1 MNGKAFLIGLSA
13 AALMLAPGAALAGHG
28 KAGLWTVTTSIGGM
42 SDAQLPPEAMAR
54 MKEMGMKMP
63 SMQSVASQICMTQ
76 AEVDS
81 DALPPVG
88 KNDMGCTS
96 HVLSQTANS
105 MSAETVCNGEMK
117 GTGRMQISYSGAEH
131 YAGSYNFKGTIH
143 DRPMET
149 SSTFKGDWVKADC
162 GAVKPSVPKK

>member
-1 MNGKAFLIGLSA
+1 MNRKELLTGLSVVV
-13 AALMLAPGAALAGHG
+13 LMLTPGAALAGHG

-42 SDAQLPPEAMAR
+42 PNVQLPPEAMAR

-63 SMQSVASQICMTQ
+63 SMQSIASQICMTQ

-96 HVLSQTANS
+96 RVTSQTANS
-105 MSAETVCNGEMK
+105 MSAETVCNGDMK

-131 YAGSYNFKGTIH
+131 YTGSYSFKGVIH
-143 DRPMET
+143 DHPMET

-162 GAVKPSVPKK
+162 GAVKPFVPKK

>member
-1 MNGKAFLIGLSA
+1 MNGKGLLAGSSVA
-13 AALMLAPGAALAGHG
+13 VLMLTSGAALAGHG

-42 SDAQLPPEAMAR
+42 SNAQLPPEAMAR

-63 SMQSVASQICMTQ
+63 SMQAIASQICMTQ
-76 AEVDS
+76 VEVDS
-81 DALPPVG
+81 NALPPVG

-96 HVLSQTANS
+96 RVISQTANS
-105 MSAETVCNGEMK
+105 VSAETVCNGDMK
-117 GTGRMQISYSGAEH
+117 GTGRMQISYAGAEH
-131 YAGSYNFKGTIH
+131 YAGSYSFKGTIH

-162 GAVKPSVPKK
+162 GAVKPFAPKK

>member
-13 AALMLAPGAALAGHG
+13 AALMLAPSAALAGHG

-54 MKEMGMKMP
+54 MKEMGMKVP